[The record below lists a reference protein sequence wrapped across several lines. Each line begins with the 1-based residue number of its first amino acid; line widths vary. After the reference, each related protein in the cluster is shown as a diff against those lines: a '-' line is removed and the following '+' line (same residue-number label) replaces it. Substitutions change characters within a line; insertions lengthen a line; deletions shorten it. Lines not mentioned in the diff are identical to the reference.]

1 MPKGIP
7 KNGRKPGNPNI
18 RNIGKET
25 RFTKENAA
33 ENGKKGTSSATA
45 LKKTFSDYFEDVLSR
60 KNSKGATYKEGIAMA
75 ITNRALN
82 GDAQAAQ
89 LCMRMVHELPNEKV
103 NLSVE
108 KLDTAALDELEGVVL
123 NDQRTGD

>member
-18 RNIGKET
+18 KELGKAT
-25 RFTKENAA
+25 RFTKENAV

-89 LCMRMVHELPNEKV
+89 LCMRMVHEFPNEKV

-108 KLDTAALDELEGVVL
+108 KLDADALEKLEGVVL
-123 NDQRTGD
+123 NDTRTGD

>member
-7 KNGRKPGNPNI
+7 KDGRKPGNPNI
-18 RNIGKET
+18 KEIGKAT
-25 RFTKENAA
+25 RFTKENAV

-60 KNSKGATYKEGIAMA
+60 KNSKGVTYKEGIAMA

-108 KLDTAALDELEGVVL
+108 KLDTSSLDKLEELVL
-123 NDQRTGD
+123 DDKRTGD

>member
-18 RNIGKET
+18 KELGKAT
-25 RFTKENAA
+25 RFTKENAV

-45 LKKTFSDYFEDVLSR
+45 LKKTFSDHFEDILSR
-60 KNSKGATYKEGIAMA
+60 KNSKGATYAEGIAMA
-75 ITNRALN
+75 IVNQALN
-82 GDAQAAQ
+82 GNVQAAM
-89 LCMRMVHELPNEKV
+89 LCMRMKHELPNEKV
-103 NLSVE
+103 DLSVE
-108 KLDTAALDELEGVVL
+108 KTDAAALEKLEGVVL

>member
-7 KNGRKPGNPNI
+7 KSGRKPGNPNI
-18 RNIGKET
+18 KELGKAT
-25 RFTKENAA
+25 RFTKENAV

-60 KNSKGATYKEGIAMA
+60 KNSKGVTYKEGIAMA

-89 LCMRMVHELPNEKV
+89 LCMRMAHELPNEKV

-108 KLDTAALDELEGVVL
+108 KLDADALEKLEGVVL
-123 NDQRTGD
+123 NDTRTGD

>member
-108 KLDTAALDELEGVVL
+108 KLDTAALDELEELVL
-123 NDQRTGD
+123 DDKRTGA